1 MKHFNILLLSLILL
15 TTTLYSQDNI
25 NLFPQS
31 SIYIERD
38 FFTLSYNEE
47 NEQANWVYYKL
58 DKKILSG
65 KAQRKNNFKEDQRII
80 TGSAKLTDYKGSG
93 FDRGHLCPAGSMK
106 ISQKAIDETFYMSN
120 MSPQNPS
127 FNRGVWK
134 KLEGLIRDWVYK
146 YGELIVVTGPIFDEK
161 MSSIGNSEVSVPN
174 FFYKVIYALEGQGKM
189 IGFILPNKKSNDQL
203 INFSVTV
210 DEVELISGLNF
221 YHKLDDKIEDFLES
235 EIGEF
240 GF

>member
-93 FDRGHLCPAGSMK
+93 FERGHLCPAGSMK

-235 EIGEF
+235 EIG
-240 GF
+240 GFSF

>member
-235 EIGEF
+235 EIG
-240 GF
+240 GFSF